1 MRAAIGKIFERKP
14 RTAALEQGLRD
25 ENPEPHMVCHAGA
38 RRKIGLAEAPEQVE
52 RKPRSVIADLDRDGR
67 RIPESGDVD
76 LARGELDSILNEVG
90 EPVHDLGAASNQRL
104 FTRGLAGRR
113 EDQPH
118 PLITVG

>member
-1 MRAAIGKIFERKP
+1 MGPSMQISLDSRPSAKVE
-14 RTAALEQGLRD
+14 
-25 ENPEPHMVCHAGA
+25 
-38 RRKIGLAEAPEQVE
+38 AEALVSYVFEPEKDQGTAIQG
-52 RKPRSVIADLDRDGR
+52 VIADLDRDGR